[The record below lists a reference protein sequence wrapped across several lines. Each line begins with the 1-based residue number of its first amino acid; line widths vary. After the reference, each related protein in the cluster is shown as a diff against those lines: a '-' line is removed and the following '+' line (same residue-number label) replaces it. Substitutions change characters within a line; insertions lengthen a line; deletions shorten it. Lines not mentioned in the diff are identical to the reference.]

1 MNQKSTLIKLFFVI
15 VLSTFSLVAA
25 AQTPAPFTGPTDAN
39 TAPPTTASAVAQVL
53 CNASAITLKGDA
65 DPTGTMKYNWYKTNS
80 SGVKTLVKTG
90 VNKDNAYTETSTDAG
105 YYTYQLVMVN
115 GNGCE
120 TPSDPFNLY
129 VLPPLNATVDGQSS
143 VCANNQTTTDLTISG
158 LDSRFTYTYQ
168 WYRET
173 TLLTGETTNKHTVT
187 ELTAGAT
194 PVKYS
199 VLISYVLK
207 PTCNQQPAKNITVTA
222 LPTKPTI
229 TFGN

>member
-1 MNQKSTLIKLFFVI
+1 MKKRSTLIKSVI
-15 VLSTFSLVAA
+15 TVILSVFSIVAF
-25 AQTPAPFTGPTDAN
+25 AQAPAPFAGPSDAV
-39 TAPPTTASAVAQVL
+39 TAPPATAAAVAQVL
-53 CNASAITLKGDA
+53 CNASSITLKGDP
-65 DPTGTMKYNWYKTNS
+65 DPTGTMKYQWYKVNAN
-80 SGVKTLVKTG
+80 GVKVLVKEG

-115 GNGCE
+115 ANNCA
-120 TPSDPFNLY
+120 TPSDPFNIY
-129 VLPPLNATVDGQSS
+129 VLPPLNAAVDGNNS
-143 VCANNQTTTDLTISG
+143 VCGNNQTTAELTISG

-173 TLLTGETTNKHTVT
+173 TLLTGETTNKHTVS

-207 PTCNQQPAKNITVTA
+207 PACNQQPAKNITVTA
-222 LPTKPTI
+222 VPTKPTI